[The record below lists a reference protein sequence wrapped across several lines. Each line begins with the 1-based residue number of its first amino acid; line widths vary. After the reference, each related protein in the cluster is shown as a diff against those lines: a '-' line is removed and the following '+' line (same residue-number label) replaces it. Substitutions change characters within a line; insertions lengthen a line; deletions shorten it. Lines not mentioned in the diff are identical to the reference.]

1 LAFITLRFVA
11 AIADGNYFTF
21 FANFSFPSKR
31 VVRLGFIIGFIALI
45 GVLLSGLAAYRV
57 HDQELAIDGIAL
69 ARAIDV
75 HASLVQDRLTER
87 ELLAR
92 VASGLFRAPSVMK
105 ANMLQPLR
113 SSIYAFKTDFVVATW
128 VARLKPGELDAARK
142 ELASA
147 GFPNPTIRG
156 YDDKPLGPKF
166 LDKPINV
173 LMDVEP
179 RNTETRAFAG
189 RCYDQEPI
197 LEAMLARAMTDGKP
211 IASDPIPLLR
221 RDGPIGLVL
230 AAPVQQD
237 GDAQPAGF
245 VAFSY
250 ELAPLMLANDEMS
263 LFSVALKDPR
273 RAGGE
278 LMANDRGVVT
288 SRTTTEEA
296 PAPSAARTV
305 TFGGRDWS
313 LGYYAKTNALLR
325 AQQTAAIVAAI
336 GLALTGIVC
345 GLFGYV
351 AYNNLRLSREIQ
363 VRIGFERRLTAV
375 IDELNH
381 RVKNILA
388 VIQSIVTRTLRHG
401 SDIDVAR
408 ELLIGRIHAMSN
420 VVSLLSESQWQGV
433 KLKGLFEARAIPHAE
448 RIAVSGPDIA
458 VSARAAQ
465 SLSLLFFELA
475 SHSDEGLS
483 LVGKHPHIVAHWEVT
498 GDEPDT
504 IFHFRWEEFNTSAAT
519 RREDSDFGLILLD
532 RVAPEA
538 LGGVSKRYFTEM
550 SYVYELT
557 APMQTVI
564 DMTER
569 DRTEQLSA
577 PPKPGQ

>member
-1 LAFITLRFVA
+1 
-11 AIADGNYFTF
+11 
-21 FANFSFPSKR
+21 
-31 VVRLGFIIGFIALI
+31 VVRLGFIIAFIALLGTLI
-45 GVLLSGLAAYRV
+45 SGLAAYRV
-57 HDQELAIDGIAL
+57 HDQELTLDGIAM

-92 VASGLFRAPSVMK
+92 VASGLFHTPTVIK
-105 ANMLQPLR
+105 ADMLQPLR
-113 SSIYAFKTDFVVATW
+113 TSIYAFKTDFVVAGW
-128 VARLKPGELDAARK
+128 VARLKPGDLDAARA
-142 ELASA
+142 ELAKA
-147 GFPNPTIRG
+147 GFPNPTIRR
-156 YDDKPLGPKF
+156 YDNAPL
-166 LDKPINV
+166 DAQSSTRPIDV

-179 RNTETRAFAG
+179 RNARTMALAG
-189 RCYDQEPI
+189 RSPDQHPT
-197 LEAMLARAMTDGKP
+197 LGPMFAQALSQGKP
-211 IASDPIPLLR
+211 VASDPFPLLR
-221 RDGPIGLVL
+221 DDGPIGLVI
-230 AAPVQQD
+230 AAPVMP
-237 GDAQPAGF
+237 DAAGPPAGF
-245 VAFSY
+245 VTFSY
-250 ELAPLMLANDEMS
+250 ELSTLMLTNDDLS

-273 RAGGE
+273 DANQE
-278 LMANDRGVVT
+278 LIANDQGVVS
-288 SRTTTEEA
+288 SRTINSEA
-296 PAPSAARTV
+296 PAATAVRTV

-313 LGYYAKTNALLR
+313 LDYYAKTNAAKR
-325 AQQTAAIVAAI
+325 AAQTAAIVAAI
-336 GLALTGIVC
+336 GMALTGIVC

-401 SDIDVAR
+401 ADIDSAR

-433 KLKGLFEARAIPHAE
+433 KLQGLFEARAIPHSE
-448 RIAVSGPDIA
+448 RIAVSGPDIS

-498 GDEPDT
+498 GEEPEA
-504 IFHFRWEEFNTSAAT
+504 IFHFRWEEFNTSEAT
-519 RREDSDFGLILLD
+519 RRPDSDFGLILLD

-538 LGGVSKRYFTEM
+538 LGGTSKRYFTDV

-557 APMQTVI
+557 APMETVV

-569 DRTEQLSA
+569 DRTEQISRR
-577 PPKPGQ
+577 

>member
-1 LAFITLRFVA
+1 
-11 AIADGNYFTF
+11 
-21 FANFSFPSKR
+21 
-31 VVRLGFIIGFIALI
+31 VVRLSFIIGFIALI
-45 GVLLSGLAAYRV
+45 GVLFSGLAAYRV
-57 HDQELAIDGIAL
+57 HDQELTVDGIAL

-92 VASGLFRAPSVMK
+92 VASGLFRSPSVIK

-113 SSIYAFKTDFVVATW
+113 ASIYAFKTDFVVANW
-128 VARLKPGELDAARK
+128 IARLKPSELEAAHT
-142 ELASA
+142 ELAGA
-147 GFPNPTIRG
+147 GFPNATIRNF
-156 YDDKPLGPKF
+156 DDTPLDPGS
-166 LDKPINV
+166 LNQPIDV
-173 LMDVEP
+173 VMDVEP
-179 RNTETRAFAG
+179 RNAETLSLPGRAL
-189 RCYDQEPI
+189 DNQPI
-197 LEAMLARAMTDGKP
+197 LGSMLGRALASGKP
-211 IASDPIPLLR
+211 MASDPIALLR
-221 RDGPIGLVL
+221 PDGPVGLVL
-230 AAPVQQD
+230 AAPVLQD
-237 GDAQPAGF
+237 SNTQPAGF
-245 VAFSY
+245 VTFSY
-250 ELAPLMLANDEMS
+250 ELSSLMLTNDDLS
-263 LFSVALKDPR
+263 LFSVVLKDPR
-273 RAGGE
+273 NANTE
-278 LMANDRGVVT
+278 LIADQQGHVS
-288 SRTTTEEA
+288 SRTSSGQEA
-296 PAPSAARTV
+296 PPSSIRTV

-313 LGYYAKTNALLR
+313 LGYYAKTNALKR
-325 AQQTAAIVAAI
+325 AEETAAVVAAI
-336 GLALTGIVC
+336 GLALTGIIC

-401 SDIDVAR
+401 ADIDVAR

-433 KLKGLFEARAIPHAE
+433 QLKGLFEARAIPHSE
-448 RIAVSGPDIA
+448 RIAVNGPDIA

-483 LVGKHPHIVAHWEVT
+483 LVGKHPHVVAHWEVT
-498 GDEPDT
+498 GDEPDKV
-504 IFHFRWEEFNTSAAT
+504 FHFRWEEFNTSEAT
-519 RREDSDFGLILLD
+519 RRRDSDFGLILLD

-538 LGGVSKRYFTEM
+538 LGGVSKRYFTDV

-557 APMQTVI
+557 APMETVI

-569 DRTEQLSA
+569 DRTERFSA
-577 PPKPGQ
+577 PAKPQG

>member
-1 LAFITLRFVA
+1 
-11 AIADGNYFTF
+11 
-21 FANFSFPSKR
+21 
-31 VVRLGFIIGFIALI
+31 VVRLSFIISFIALI

-57 HDQELAIDGIAL
+57 HEQELTVDGIAL

-92 VASGLFRAPSVMK
+92 VASGLFRTPSVIK
-105 ANMLQPLR
+105 ANMLEPLR
-113 SSIYAFKTDFVVATW
+113 SSIYAFKTDFVVAGW
-128 VARLKPGELDAARK
+128 IARLNPGELEAAHA
-142 ELASA
+142 ELEGA
-147 GFPNPTIRG
+147 GFSNPTIRNF
-156 YDDKPLGPKF
+156 DDTPLDPAS
-166 LDKPINV
+166 LNQPIDV
-173 LMDVEP
+173 VMDVEP
-179 RNTETRAFAG
+179 RNAETMALPGRAL
-189 RCYDQEPI
+189 DQHPI
-197 LEAMLARAMTDGKP
+197 LGQMLARALADGKP
-211 IASDPIPLLR
+211 VASDPIPLLR
-221 RDGPIGLVL
+221 PDGPVGLVL
-230 AAPVQQD
+230 AAPVLKD
-237 GDAQPAGF
+237 GNAQPAGF
-245 VAFSY
+245 VTFSY
-250 ELAPLMLANDEMS
+250 ELSSLMLTNDDLS
-263 LFSVALKDPR
+263 LFSVVLKDPR
-273 RAGGE
+273 NKNAEFIADQQGH
-278 LMANDRGVVT
+278 VT
-288 SRTTTEEA
+288 SRTFSAQAA
-296 PAPSAARTV
+296 PPSAMRTV

-313 LGYYAKTNALLR
+313 LGYYAKTNALKR
-325 AQQTAAIVAAI
+325 AEETAAIVAAI
-336 GLALTGIVC
+336 GLALTGIIC

-401 SDIDVAR
+401 SDVDVAR

-433 KLKGLFEARAIPHAE
+433 QLKGLFEARAIPHSE
-448 RIAVSGPDIA
+448 RIAVNGPDIA

-498 GDEPDT
+498 GDEANRV
-504 IFHFRWEEFNTSAAT
+504 FHFRWEEFNTSEAT
-519 RREDSDFGLILLD
+519 RRPDSDFGLILLD

-538 LGGVSKRYFTEM
+538 LGGVSKRYFTDV

-557 APMQTVI
+557 APMETVI

-569 DRTEQLSA
+569 DRTEQFSA
-577 PPKPGQ
+577 PARPQR

>member
-1 LAFITLRFVA
+1 
-11 AIADGNYFTF
+11 
-21 FANFSFPSKR
+21 

-57 HDQELAIDGIAL
+57 HDQELTVDGIAL

-92 VASGLFRAPSVMK
+92 VASGLFRAPSVVK

-113 SSIYAFKTDFVVATW
+113 SSIYAFKTDFIVASW
-128 VARLKPGELDAARK
+128 IARLKPNELDAARK
-142 ELASA
+142 ELATA
-147 GFPNPTIRG
+147 GFSNPVIRG
-156 YDDKPLGPKF
+156 FDDQPLNTRS
-166 LDKPINV
+166 LDRPIDV

-179 RNTETRAFAG
+179 RDAETMRSPG
-189 RCYDQEPI
+189 RSYDRDPVLGPTLAQ
-197 LEAMLARAMTDGKP
+197 AMADGKP
-211 IASDPIPLLR
+211 VASDPAPLLR
-221 RDGPIGLVL
+221 PDGQIGLVL
-230 AAPVQQD
+230 ATPVLQET
-237 GDAQPAGF
+237 DASPAGF
-245 VAFSY
+245 VTFSY

-263 LFSVALKDPR
+263 LFSVVLKDPR
-273 RAGGE
+273 HADGE
-278 LMANDRGVVT
+278 LVSDDRGIVT
-288 SRTTTEEA
+288 SRTVTPEE
-296 PAPSAARTV
+296 PAPSSIRTV
-305 TFGGRDWS
+305 TFGGRDWG
-313 LGYYAKTNALLR
+313 LAYYAKTNSLKR

-408 ELLIGRIHAMSN
+408 DLLIGRIHAMSN

-448 RIAVSGPDIA
+448 RIAVSGPDVA

-498 GDEPDT
+498 GEEPDT
-504 IFHFRWEEFNTSAAT
+504 TFHFRWEEFNTSAAT

-538 LGGVSKRYFTEM
+538 LGGVSKRYFTEV

-557 APMQTVI
+557 APMQTVV
-564 DMTER
+564 DLTER

-577 PPKPGQ
+577 PPRTGR

>member
-1 LAFITLRFVA
+1 M
-11 AIADGNYFTF
+11 
-21 FANFSFPSKR
+21 
-31 VVRLGFIIGFIALI
+31 VRLSVIIGLIAFI

-57 HDQELAIDGIAL
+57 HDQELAIEGIAL

-92 VASGLFRAPSVMK
+92 VASGLFRSPSVVK

-113 SSIYAFKTDFVVATW
+113 SSIYAFKTDFVVAAW
-128 VARLKPGELDAARK
+128 IARLRPNELDTARA
-142 ELASA
+142 ELAGA
-147 GFPNPTIRG
+147 GFPNPTIRS
-156 YDDKPLGPKF
+156 YDDKPIDKRAV
-166 LDKPINV
+166 DKPLDV
-173 LMDVEP
+173 LMDLEP
-179 RNTETRAFAG
+179 RTPETKAWAG
-189 RCYDQEPI
+189 RALDQSPTI
-197 LEAMLARAMTDGKP
+197 GPTLARAMAEGKP
-211 IASDPIPLLR
+211 ICSDPQPLIR
-221 RDGPIGLVL
+221 KDGPMGLVL
-230 AAPVQQD
+230 AAPVVPD
-237 GDAQPAGF
+237 GAAEPAGF
-245 VAFSY
+245 VTFSY
-250 ELAPLMLANDEMS
+250 ELAPLMLTNDDLS
-263 LFSVALKDPR
+263 LFSVVLKDPR
-273 RAGGE
+273 SPGGE
-278 LMANDRGVVT
+278 LIANDQGVVT
-288 SRTTTEEA
+288 SRTAEPDS
-296 PAPSAARTV
+296 PAPSATRTV
-305 TFGGRDWS
+305 TFGNRDWS
-313 LGYYAKTNALLR
+313 LSYYAKINAAKR
-325 AQQTAAIVAAI
+325 AQQAAAIAGTI

-433 KLKGLFEARAIPHAE
+433 KLKGLFEARAIPHAD
-448 RIAVSGPDIA
+448 RIAVTGPDIA

-483 LVGKHPHIVAHWEVT
+483 LVGKHPHIVVKWEVT
-498 GDEPDT
+498 GEEPDAL
-504 IFHFRWEEFNTSAAT
+504 FMFRWEEFNTSEAT
-519 RREDSDFGLILLD
+519 RRPDSDFGLILLD

-538 LGGVSKRYFTEM
+538 LGGTSKRYFTEG

-557 APMQTVI
+557 APMVTVV
-564 DMTER
+564 DMSER
-569 DRTEQLSA
+569 DRTEKFSA
-577 PPKPGQ
+577 PVRSPR

>member
-1 LAFITLRFVA
+1 M
-11 AIADGNYFTF
+11 
-21 FANFSFPSKR
+21 
-31 VVRLGFIIGFIALI
+31 VRLGFIIGFIALV
-45 GVLLSGLAAYRV
+45 GVCLSGLAAYRV
-57 HDQELAIDGIAL
+57 YNQELAIEGIAL
-69 ARAIDV
+69 ARAVDV

-92 VASGLFRAPSVMK
+92 VASGLFRTPSVMK

-113 SSIYAFKTDFVVATW
+113 SSIYAFKTDFVVASW
-128 VARLKPGELDAARK
+128 IARLKPSELEAARK
-142 ELASA
+142 ELADA
-147 GFPNPTIRG
+147 GFPNPAIR
-156 YDDKPLGPKF
+156 DFDDQPLDKAALDKPL
-166 LDKPINV
+166 DV
-173 LMDVEP
+173 LMDLEP
-179 RNTETRAFAG
+179 RDKETMAFAG
-189 RCYDQEPI
+189 RSLDQHPTMGPT
-197 LEAMLARAMTDGKP
+197 LSRALTDGKP
-211 IASDPIPLLR
+211 VASDPFPLLR
-221 RDGPIGLVL
+221 PDGPIGVVL
-230 AAPVQQD
+230 AAPVVQE
-237 GDAQPAGF
+237 GDPSPAGF
-245 VAFSY
+245 VTFSY
-250 ELAPLMLANDEMS
+250 ELAPLMLANDDLS
-263 LFSVALKDPR
+263 LFSVVLKDPR
-273 RAGGE
+273 NAGDE
-278 LMANDRGVVT
+278 LIANDRGIVS
-288 SRTTTEEA
+288 SRAASQEA
-296 PAPSAARTV
+296 RAPSSMRTV

-313 LGYYAKTNALLR
+313 LGYYAKTNALMR

-336 GLALTGIVC
+336 GFALTGIVC

-448 RIAVSGPDIA
+448 RIAVDGPDIA

-483 LVGKHPHIVAHWEVT
+483 LVGKHPHIVANWEVT
-498 GDEPDT
+498 GEGPDT
-504 IFHFRWEEFNTSAAT
+504 VFHFRWEEFNTSAAT
-519 RREDSDFGLILLD
+519 RREDSDFGVILLD

-538 LGGVSKRYFTEM
+538 LGGTSKRYFTEV

-557 APMQTVI
+557 APMETVV

-577 PPKPGQ
+577 PPRAGR

>member
-1 LAFITLRFVA
+1 M
-11 AIADGNYFTF
+11 
-21 FANFSFPSKR
+21 
-31 VVRLGFIIGFIALI
+31 VRLGFIIGFIALI

-57 HDQELAIDGIAL
+57 HEQELTVDGIAL

-92 VASGLFRAPSVMK
+92 VASGLFRAPSVIK

-113 SSIYAFKTDFVVATW
+113 SSIYAFKTDFIVASW
-128 VARLKPGELDAARK
+128 IARLKPNELEAARK
-142 ELASA
+142 ELATA
-147 GFPNPTIRG
+147 GFSNPAIRG
-156 YDDKPLGPKF
+156 FDDARLDTRTLDKPL
-166 LDKPINV
+166 DV

-179 RNTETRAFAG
+179 RNAATMRFPG
-189 RCYDQEPI
+189 RSYDHDPV
-197 LEAMLARAMTDGKP
+197 LGPMLARAMTDGKP
-211 IASDPIPLLR
+211 VASDPIPLLR
-221 RDGPIGLVL
+221 PDGEIGIVL
-230 AAPVQQD
+230 AAPVLQET
-237 GDAQPAGF
+237 DASPAGF
-245 VAFSY
+245 VTFAY
-250 ELAPLMLANDEMS
+250 ELATLMLANDDLS
-263 LFSVALKDPR
+263 LFSVALKDPSN
-273 RAGGE
+273 ADGE
-278 LMANDRGVVT
+278 LVANDRGIVT
-288 SRTTTEEA
+288 SRTVTPEE
-296 PAPSAARTV
+296 PTPSSIRTAS
-305 TFGGRDWS
+305 FGGRDWK
-313 LGYYAKTNALLR
+313 LAYYAKTNAVMR
-325 AQQTAAIVAAI
+325 AQQTAAIVGAI
-336 GLALTGIVC
+336 GLALTGIIC

-401 SDIDVAR
+401 SDMDVAR

-420 VVSLLSESQWQGV
+420 VVSLLSESRWQGV
-433 KLKGLFEARAIPHAE
+433 KLKGLFEARAIPHAD
-448 RIAVSGPDIA
+448 RIAVSGPDIS

-483 LVGKHPHIVAHWEVT
+483 LVGKHPHIVAHWEVS
-498 GDEPDT
+498 GEDPDT
-504 IFHFRWEEFNTSAAT
+504 VFHFRWEEFNTSAAT
-519 RREDSDFGLILLD
+519 RREDSDFGRILLD

-538 LGGVSKRYFTEM
+538 LGGTSKRYFTDV

-557 APMQTVI
+557 APMDTVV

-577 PPKPGQ
+577 PPKPVR

>member
-1 LAFITLRFVA
+1 M
-11 AIADGNYFTF
+11 
-21 FANFSFPSKR
+21 
-31 VVRLGFIIGFIALI
+31 VRLGFIIGFIALV

-57 HDQELAIDGIAL
+57 HDQELTVTRIAQ

-92 VASGLFRAPSVMK
+92 VASGLFRTPGVIK

-113 SSIYAFKTDFVVATW
+113 SSIYAFKTDFVVAGW
-128 VARLKPGELDAARK
+128 IARLKPNELGAARG
-142 ELASA
+142 ELAST
-147 GFPNPTIRG
+147 GFSNPTIRN
-156 YDDKPLGPKF
+156 YDDRPLDTRA
-166 LDKPINV
+166 LDHPIDV

-179 RNTETRAFAG
+179 RNAETMAFPGRAL
-189 RCYDQEPI
+189 DQDPV
-197 LEAMLARAMTDGKP
+197 LGPMLAQAMAEGKP
-211 IASDPIPLLR
+211 VASDPFPLLR
-221 RDGPIGLVL
+221 SDGPVGLVL
-230 AAPVQQD
+230 AAPVLQQ
-237 GDAQPAGF
+237 GEAQPAGF
-245 VAFSY
+245 VTFSY
-250 ELAPLMLANDEMS
+250 ELAPLMLANDDLS
-263 LFSVALKDPR
+263 LFSVVLKDPR
-273 RAGGE
+273 DNDGE
-278 LMANDRGVVT
+278 LIADHQGMVT
-288 SRTTTEEA
+288 SRTASPEG
-296 PAPSAARTV
+296 PAPSMLRTV
-305 TFGGRDWS
+305 TFGGRDWT
-313 LGYYAKTNALLR
+313 LGYYAKTNAVNR
-325 AQQTAAIVAAI
+325 AQQTAAIVGAI
-336 GLALTGIVC
+336 GLALTSIIC

-401 SDIDVAR
+401 SDIDISR

-498 GDEPDT
+498 GEEPDT

-538 LGGVSKRYFTEM
+538 LGGVSKRYFTDA

-557 APMQTVI
+557 APMQTVV
-564 DMTER
+564 DMSER

-577 PPKPGQ
+577 PPRAGR

>member
-1 LAFITLRFVA
+1 
-11 AIADGNYFTF
+11 
-21 FANFSFPSKR
+21 
-31 VVRLGFIIGFIALI
+31 VVRLGFIIGFIAFI
-45 GVLLSGLAAYRV
+45 GVLLSGLAAFRV
-57 HDQELAIDGIAL
+57 HDQELTVDGIAL
-69 ARAIDV
+69 ARAIDI

-92 VASGLFRAPSVMK
+92 VASGLFRAPSVIK

-113 SSIYAFKTDFVVATW
+113 ASIYAFKTDFVVASW
-128 VARLKPGELDAARK
+128 VARLKPSELDAART
-142 ELASA
+142 ELLSA
-147 GFPNPTIRG
+147 GFPNPTIRN
-156 YDDKPLGPKF
+156 YDEKPLDTRA
-166 LDKPINV
+166 LNQPIDV

-179 RNTETRAFAG
+179 RNAETMASAG
-189 RCYDQEPI
+189 RALDQHPI
-197 LEAMLARAMTDGKP
+197 LGPMLTQAMSEGKP
-211 IASDPIPLLR
+211 VASDPHPLLR
-221 RDGPIGLVL
+221 SNGPVGVVL
-230 AAPVQQD
+230 AAPVLQE
-237 GDAQPAGF
+237 GATQPAGF
-245 VAFSY
+245 VMFSY
-250 ELAPLMLANDEMS
+250 ELAPMMLANDDFS
-263 LFSVALKDPR
+263 LFSVVLKDPR
-273 RAGGE
+273 SPNGE
-278 LMANDRGVVT
+278 LIANDQGIVT
-288 SRTTTEEA
+288 ARTASQEG
-296 PAPSAARTV
+296 PPPSMTRTV
-305 TFGGRDWS
+305 TFGGRDWQ
-313 LGYYAKTNALLR
+313 LGYYAKTNAVKR
-325 AQQTAAIVAAI
+325 AEETAAVVAAI

-483 LVGKHPHIVAHWEVT
+483 LVGKHPHIVAHWDVSGE
-498 GDEPDT
+498 DPDT

-519 RREDSDFGLILLD
+519 RREDSDFGVILLD

-538 LGGVSKRYFTEM
+538 LGGVSKRYFTDV

-557 APMQTVI
+557 APMETVV

-569 DRTEQLSA
+569 DRTEQFSA
-577 PPKPGQ
+577 PPRAGR

>member
-1 LAFITLRFVA
+1 
-11 AIADGNYFTF
+11 
-21 FANFSFPSKR
+21 
-31 VVRLGFIIGFIALI
+31 VVRLGFIIGFVAII

-57 HDQELAIDGIAL
+57 HEQELTIDRIAL

-92 VASGLFRAPSVMK
+92 VASGLFRAPTVIK
-105 ANMLQPLR
+105 ADMLQPLR
-113 SSIYAFKTDFVVATW
+113 SSIYAFKTDFVVANW
-128 VARLKPGELDAARK
+128 VARLQPNELQAASAVLK
-142 ELASA
+142 SA
-147 GFPNPTIRG
+147 GFPNPTIRNFDG
-156 YDDKPLGPKF
+156 SPL
-166 LDKPINV
+166 DIQSAHQPIDV

-179 RNTETRAFAG
+179 RNDQTKIFAG
-189 RCYDQEPI
+189 RAIDEHPV
-197 LEAMLARAMTDGKP
+197 LGPMLARAMATGKP
-211 IASDPIPLLR
+211 WTSDPLPLLR
-221 RDGPIGLVL
+221 PDGPIGLVL
-230 AAPVQQD
+230 AAPVLQEGSD
-237 GDAQPAGF
+237 SPAGF
-245 VAFSY
+245 VTFSY
-250 ELAPLMLANDEMS
+250 ELAPLMLVSDDLS
-263 LFSVALKDPR
+263 LFSVVLKDPR
-273 RAGGE
+273 NPNTE
-278 LMANDRGVVT
+278 LIADDRGVVT
-288 SRTTTEEA
+288 SREISQNG
-296 PAPSAARTV
+296 PAPSMLRTIS
-305 TFGGRDWS
+305 FGNRDWT
-313 LGYYAKTNALLR
+313 LGYYAKSNAMTR
-325 AQQTAAIVAAI
+325 AWQVAAFVAAI
-336 GLALTGIVC
+336 GIALTSIIC

-401 SDIDVAR
+401 SDIDIAR

-433 KLKGLFEARAIPHAE
+433 KLKGLFEARAIPHAD
-448 RIAVSGPDIA
+448 RIAVSGPDIV

-483 LVGKHPHIVAHWEVT
+483 LVGKHPNVVAQWDVTEV
-498 GDEPDT
+498 GSEA

-519 RREDSDFGLILLD
+519 RREDSEFGLILLD

-538 LGGVSKRYFTEM
+538 LGATAKRYFTDV

-557 APMQTVI
+557 APMETVV

-577 PPKPGQ
+577 PVNKKA